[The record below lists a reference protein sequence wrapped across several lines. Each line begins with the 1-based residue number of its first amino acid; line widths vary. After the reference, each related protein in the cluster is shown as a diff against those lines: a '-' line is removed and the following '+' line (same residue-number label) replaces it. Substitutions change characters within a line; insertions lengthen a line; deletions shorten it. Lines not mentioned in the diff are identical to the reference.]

1 MVEMSMIEALEKL
14 AHLNEEGF
22 ETFVKTNAGEPQTI
36 EYSIED
42 IRNYAEDPDEIFDLR
57 VTEDTIR
64 GYDGRVDISNARKL
78 FIELKKSNFLFPF
91 LFVPQILA

>member
-22 ETFVKTNAGEPQTI
+22 ETLVKTNAGEPQTI

-64 GYDGRVDISNARKL
+64 GYDESGYIKCEEALYRVVK
-78 FIELKKSNFLFPF
+78 E
-91 LFVPQILA
+91 